1 MRLNPR
7 YPFWYL
13 FMRGITRYV
22 IEDYNTAIADFEAAA
37 KRSPTA
43 LFVRWWLAA
52 SYAQAGRMD
61 DAEWQFEEMKTLG
74 FKSNI
79 ATIIETQPIQD
90 PRYLSLYKEGLRKA
104 GIPD

>member
-1 MRLNPR
+1 
-7 YPFWYL
+7 
-13 FMRGITRYV
+13 
-22 IEDYNTAIADFEAAA
+22 
-37 KRSPTA
+37 
-43 LFVRWWLAA
+43 
-52 SYAQAGRMD
+52 MD